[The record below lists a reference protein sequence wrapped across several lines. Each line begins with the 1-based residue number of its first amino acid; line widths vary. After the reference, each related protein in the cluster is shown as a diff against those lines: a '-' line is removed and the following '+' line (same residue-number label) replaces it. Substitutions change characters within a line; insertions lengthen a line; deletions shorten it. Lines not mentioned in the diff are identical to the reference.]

1 MEQEY
6 ESNHETGENS
16 GFGLEQEYES
26 LFILGEGSTGE
37 TCLMRELATDRLLAV
52 KGIRR
57 PIPTPTVELLKRE
70 IEIQAKLCEGHLN
83 IVNLHEVILTHSHLV
98 LVQEYAEGGPLTTY
112 VSARSE
118 TNEDTHGRAKGLYL
132 DEDEALYF
140 FRQFISAVEF
150 CHNHRVMHRDLKLDN
165 TLLDG
170 SEPPMIKICDFG
182 FAKTSES
189 EN

>member
-70 IEIQAKLCEGHLN
+70 IEIQAKLCEGPLN
-83 IVNLHEVILTHSHLV
+83 
-98 LVQEYAEGGPLTTY
+98 TY